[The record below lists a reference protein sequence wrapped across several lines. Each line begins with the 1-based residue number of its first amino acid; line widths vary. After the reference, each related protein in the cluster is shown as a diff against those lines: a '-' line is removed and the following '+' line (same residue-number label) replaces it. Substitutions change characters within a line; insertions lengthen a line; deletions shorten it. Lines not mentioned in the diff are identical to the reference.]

1 MQAPEQICFY
11 PHFSLVSDNDANLF
25 CDKLLWLLWFVYF
38 DSQFKNALDKDFS
51 CYRLVIVP
59 NYIERILML
68 IYEISNLRNK
78 GKNKSQ
84 IPLRLANGNYCVVLS
99 WKKRERFVQ

>member
-1 MQAPEQICFY
+1 
-11 PHFSLVSDNDANLF
+11 
-25 CDKLLWLLWFVYF
+25 
-38 DSQFKNALDKDFS
+38 
-51 CYRLVIVP
+51 
-59 NYIERILML
+59 ML